1 MQLGDARSGKFSDNI
16 IGFARALRRAGVPID
31 SARIALA
38 ITSLLEVGLSRK
50 DDAKHTLEAVF
61 VSRNQDREIFGQMFD
76 SYFRNPEI
84 AQKLISQM
92 LPKAKGVIS
101 EPKRRARV
109 QEALNAVGK
118 AADTTSNKEL
128 ELDLDAAMTASES
141 KRLRHADFQSLSAS
155 EFLLVEKLVKQVPF
169 ALPRILGRRMVS
181 HPKGQKLDWAKVMRE
196 TQRLGGELLHLP
208 RLRRKPQPLPLL
220 VLVDVSGSM
229 ERYARLMLTFLHQA
243 TRKSPRAVFAFGTHL
258 SDLRPAFNKLDGD
271 DMLELVNSI
280 VDDFAG
286 GTLLGEALEEL
297 RKNHQRLLV
306 GRRTVIMLI
315 SDGLD
320 TGSPEILNKNL
331 AWLKQRCRRLIWLNP
346 LLRFDAYSPSAQG
359 AIQLHL
365 HADAMLAIH
374 NLSRLDELAESI
386 VQLLKK

>member
-118 AADTTSNKEL
+118 AADTTRPRRSDDGKRKQTS
-128 ELDLDAAMTASES
+128 AARRFS
-141 KRLRHADFQSLSAS
+141 KSQC
-155 EFLLVEKLVKQVPF
+155 Q
-169 ALPRILGRRMVS
+169 
-181 HPKGQKLDWAKVMRE
+181 
-196 TQRLGGELLHLP
+196 
-208 RLRRKPQPLPLL
+208 
-220 VLVDVSGSM
+220 
-229 ERYARLMLTFLHQA
+229 
-243 TRKSPRAVFAFGTHL
+243 
-258 SDLRPAFNKLDGD
+258 
-271 DMLELVNSI
+271 
-280 VDDFAG
+280 
-286 GTLLGEALEEL
+286 
-297 RKNHQRLLV
+297 
-306 GRRTVIMLI
+306 
-315 SDGLD
+315 
-320 TGSPEILNKNL
+320 
-331 AWLKQRCRRLIWLNP
+331 
-346 LLRFDAYSPSAQG
+346 
-359 AIQLHL
+359 
-365 HADAMLAIH
+365 
-374 NLSRLDELAESI
+374 
-386 VQLLKK
+386 